1 MKSLFFV
8 LAVGASGAKT
18 LLQTLS
24 RAKTGAPIP
33 VGNVVY
39 LSGTP
44 VDHGLD
50 ECQPFPNLG
59 KESKPE
65 IVVKGTHVRVEAFL
79 YADCQNPVNV
89 PAAVPFYLGT
99 CDTREAPETK
109 VGVTPKSE
117 EAPAGLTHYRS
128 YRVVMCDN

>member
-24 RAKTGAPIP
+24 KAKTSAPIP
-33 VGNVVY
+33 VNNVVY
-39 LSGTP
+39 LSETP

-59 KESKPE
+59 DESKPN
-65 IVVKGTHVRVEAFL
+65 IVVQGTSIRLEAFL
-79 YADCQNPVNV
+79 YADCQSPVNV
-89 PAAVPFYLGT
+89 PAATPFHLGT
-99 CDTREAPETK
+99 CDTKKAPETK
-109 VGVTPKSE
+109 AKMNPKHE
-117 EAPAGLTHYRS
+117 ESPAGLTHYKS
-128 YRVVMCDN
+128 YRVVMCS